1 VWCPGQRREVV
12 PEERSASQPAI
23 QLQLRTGPA
32 RADQASNVPSA
43 VRCGMHRARE
53 TREAR

>member
-32 RADQASNVPSA
+32 RADHASNVPSA
-43 VRCGMHRARE
+43 VRCGMQRARE